1 MQNLP
6 DIKTLRQGRFY
17 DKVRRKIAQ
26 YSGRHANIIMLAPD
40 LFMLLCRLLKDSRVP
55 LSLKGIVAAA
65 VAYFISPLDLMPE
78 AILGPFGFLDDIIVT
93 VMVLNKI
100 INEVSEEVVV
110 ENWSG
115 ELNILATVQ
124 NVLSIS
130 STLIGKRLNLIRRK
144 VGL

>member
-6 DIKTLRQGRFY
+6 ELKRHRFY
-17 DKVRRKIAQ
+17 DKVREKIAR

-55 LSLKGIVAAA
+55 LSLKGMVAAA

-78 AILGPFGFLDDIIVT
+78 AILGPLGFLDDIVVT

-130 STLIGKRLNLIRRK
+130 SNLIGKRLDILRRK

>member
-1 MQNLP
+1 MSNLP
-6 DIKTLRQGRFY
+6 DIKILKQSRFY
-17 DKVRRKIAQ
+17 DKVREKIAQ
-26 YSGRHANIIMLAPD
+26 YTGKHANIIMLAPD
-40 LFMLLCRLLKDSRVP
+40 LFMLLCRLLKDGRVP
-55 LSLKGIVAAA
+55 LSLKGLVAAA

-78 AILGPFGFLDDIIVT
+78 AILGPFGYLDDIVVT
-93 VMVLNKI
+93 VMVLHKI

-130 STLIGKRLNLIRRK
+130 SNLIGKRLAILKRI